1 MSSRK
6 QLMHYRSHRRNKGAG
21 ESKSLFKEIIADN
34 FQNLEREMEI
44 KSSRCLYFPK
54 EIQIK
59 EDFTETHYNKTV

>member
-1 MSSRK
+1 
-6 QLMHYRSHRRNKGAG
+6 MHYRSHRRNKGAG

-54 EIQIK
+54 ESQIK